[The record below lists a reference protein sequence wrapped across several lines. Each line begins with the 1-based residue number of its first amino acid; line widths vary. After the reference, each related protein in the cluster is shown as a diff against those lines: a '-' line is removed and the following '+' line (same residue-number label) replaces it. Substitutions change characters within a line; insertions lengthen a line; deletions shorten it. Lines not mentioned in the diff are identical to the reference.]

1 MNNNLYTRVV
11 YKMLIFVCG
20 YAGSGKDT
28 LANDIIQNNE
38 SRWIFTSNMHYLW
51 LEGYK
56 FKRFSF
62 ADKLK
67 RECEVIYRVPREEN
81 DKNTPKYILN
91 GKPASARDIWIYEA
105 KLQRDKDPYYYARDL
120 QHDDNYIVTDWRY
133 PNELEYHNA
142 EDVVTIRVFREC
154 VDIMDIPS
162 EHYLDNYMTD
172 FLVVDSLSSLNK
184 CKTLLPQY
192 KNYR

>member
-1 MNNNLYTRVV
+1 
-11 YKMLIFVCG
+11 MLIFLCG

-28 LANDIIQNNE
+28 LASDIIKGNL
-38 SRWIFTSNMHYLW
+38 SRWLFTSNMHYLY
-51 LEGYK
+51 LEGYN

-67 RECEVIYRVPREEN
+67 EECEIKYGVPKDEQ

-91 GKPASARDIWIYEA
+91 GETVSARCIWIHEA
-105 KLQRDKDPYYYARDL
+105 KIQREKDISYYSKQL
-120 QHDDNYIVTDWRY
+120 VHDDNYIITDWRY
-133 PNELEYHNA
+133 PDELKYHNK
-142 EDVVTIRVFREC
+142 EDVITIRVFRES
-154 VDIMDIPS
+154 VDIMALDS
-162 EHYLDNYMTD
+162 EHQLDDYATD
-172 FLVVDSLSSLNK
+172 FLAVDSLSSLYK